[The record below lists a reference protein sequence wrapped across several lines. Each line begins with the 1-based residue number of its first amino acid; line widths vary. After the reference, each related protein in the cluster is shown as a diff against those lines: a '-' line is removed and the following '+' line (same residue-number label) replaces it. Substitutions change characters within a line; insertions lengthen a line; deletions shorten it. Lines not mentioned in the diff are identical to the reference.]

1 MEENIQSK
9 ENKMGVMPV
18 NRLLITMSLPM
29 VISMLVQALYNIVDS
44 VFVAQINE
52 AALTAVSMAFPIQN
66 LMIAVAAGTGTG
78 VNALLSKSLGEKNKR
93 MVDDTANMG
102 VFLAICS
109 YAVFAI
115 IGIFLSRIYF
125 AAQISDAQ
133 IIEYGD
139 EYMSVICLFS
149 FGLFGQIITERLLQ
163 ATGRTIFTMFTQ
175 GIGAIINIILDP
187 ILIFGLLGLPAMGV
201 TGAAAATVIGQI
213 IAAILGF
220 VCNAVYNHDITLSI
234 KGIFTIDTMVI
245 SKVYRVGIPSIIM
258 QSITSVMTF
267 SLNKILAEFSSTA
280 VAVFGVYYKLN
291 SFIFMPVFGMNNGLV
306 PILSYN
312 YGARKPDRIKK
323 TIRGKYAVKTRGNKN
338 FPYKHR
344 GNIKYLLLFELFP
357 SGLLGIFDASQ
368 EMLSIGC
375 VALRIIASSFVFA
388 GVAIICSTV
397 FQAIGNPL
405 HSLIMSVCRQLLV
418 IVPVAW
424 LLSLSGRLE
433 LVWLAFPIAEFVS
446 VAMSIFFM
454 KKTIRHL
461 DGMA

>member
-66 LMIAVAAGTGTG
+66 LMIAVAAG

-234 KGIFTIDTMVI
+234 KGIFTIDTTVI

-323 TIRGKYAVKTRGNKN
+323 TIKLGMKYAVAIMIFG
-338 FPYKHR
+338 
-344 GNIKYLLLFELFP
+344 LLLFELFP

>member
-125 AAQISDAQ
+125 SAQISDAQ

-234 KGIFTIDTMVI
+234 KGIFTIDTAVI
-245 SKVYRVGIPSIIM
+245 SKVYQVGIPSIIM

-267 SLNKILAEFSSTA
+267 SLNKILATFSSTA

-323 TIRGKYAVKTRGNKN
+323 TIKLGMKYAVAIMIFG
-338 FPYKHR
+338 
-344 GNIKYLLLFELFP
+344 LLLFELFP

-375 VALRIIASSFVFA
+375 VALRIIAFSFVFA

-418 IVPVAW
+418 IIPVAW

-446 VAMSIFFM
+446 VSMAMFFM

>member
-149 FGLFGQIITERLLQ
+149 FGLFVQIITERLLQ

-234 KGIFTIDTMVI
+234 KGIFTIDTTVI

-323 TIRGKYAVKTRGNKN
+323 TIKLGMKYAVAIMIFG
-338 FPYKHR
+338 
-344 GNIKYLLLFELFP
+344 LLLFELFP

>member
-175 GIGAIINIILDP
+175 GIGAIINTILDP

-234 KGIFTIDTMVI
+234 KGIFTIDTTVI

-323 TIRGKYAVKTRGNKN
+323 TIKLGMKYAVAIMIFG
-338 FPYKHR
+338 
-344 GNIKYLLLFELFP
+344 LLLFELFP

>member
-234 KGIFTIDTMVI
+234 KGIFTIDTAVI
-245 SKVYRVGIPSIIM
+245 SRVYQVGIPSIIM

-267 SLNKILAEFSSTA
+267 SLNKILATFSSTA

-323 TIRGKYAVKTRGNKN
+323 TIKLGMKYAVAIMIFG
-338 FPYKHR
+338 
-344 GNIKYLLLFELFP
+344 LLLFELFP

-418 IVPVAW
+418 IIPVAW

-446 VAMSIFFM
+446 VSMAMFFM

>member
-187 ILIFGLLGLPAMGV
+187 IVIFGLLGLPAMGV

-234 KGIFTIDTMVI
+234 KGIFTIDTTVI
-245 SKVYRVGIPSIIM
+245 SKVYQVGIPSIIM

-323 TIRGKYAVKTRGNKN
+323 TIKLGMKYAVAIMIFG
-338 FPYKHR
+338 
-344 GNIKYLLLFELFP
+344 LLLFELFP

-446 VAMSIFFM
+446 VTMSIFFM

>member
-234 KGIFTIDTMVI
+234 KGIFTIDTTVI

-323 TIRGKYAVKTRGNKN
+323 TIKLGMKYAVAIMIFG
-338 FPYKHR
+338 
-344 GNIKYLLLFELFP
+344 LLLFELFP
-357 SGLLGIFDASQ
+357 SGQ
-368 EMLSIGC
+368 IGRAH
-375 VALRIIASSFVFA
+375 V
-388 GVAIICSTV
+388 
-397 FQAIGNPL
+397 
-405 HSLIMSVCRQLLV
+405 
-418 IVPVAW
+418 
-424 LLSLSGRLE
+424 
-433 LVWLAFPIAEFVS
+433 
-446 VAMSIFFM
+446 
-454 KKTIRHL
+454 
-461 DGMA
+461 

>member
-234 KGIFTIDTMVI
+234 KGIFTIDTTVI

-323 TIRGKYAVKTRGNKN
+323 TIKLGMKYAVAIMIFG
-338 FPYKHR
+338 
-344 GNIKYLLLFELFP
+344 LLLFELFP

-397 FQAIGNPL
+397 LQAIGNPL

>member
-125 AAQISDAQ
+125 TAQISDAQ

-234 KGIFTIDTMVI
+234 KGIFTIDTAVI
-245 SKVYRVGIPSIIM
+245 SRVYQVGIPSIIM

-267 SLNKILAEFSSTA
+267 SLNKILATFSSTA

-323 TIRGKYAVKTRGNKN
+323 TIKLGMKYAFAIMIFG
-338 FPYKHR
+338 
-344 GNIKYLLLFELFP
+344 LLLFELFP

-405 HSLIMSVCRQLLV
+405 HSLIMSVCRQLFVL
-418 IVPVAW
+418 VPVAW

>member
-115 IGIFLSRIYF
+115 IGIFLSRIYL
-125 AAQISDAQ
+125 AVQISDAQ

-234 KGIFTIDTMVI
+234 KGIFTIDTTVI

-323 TIRGKYAVKTRGNKN
+323 TIKLGMKYAVAIMIFG
-338 FPYKHR
+338 
-344 GNIKYLLLFELFP
+344 LLLFELFP

>member
-234 KGIFTIDTMVI
+234 KGIFTINTAVI
-245 SKVYRVGIPSIIM
+245 SKVYQVGIPSIIM

-267 SLNKILAEFSSTA
+267 SLNKILATFSSTA

-323 TIRGKYAVKTRGNKN
+323 TIKLGMKYAVAIMIFG
-338 FPYKHR
+338 
-344 GNIKYLLLFELFP
+344 LLLFELFP

-418 IVPVAW
+418 LVPVAW

>member
-115 IGIFLSRIYF
+115 IGIFLSRMYF

-234 KGIFTIDTMVI
+234 KGIFTIDTTVI

-323 TIRGKYAVKTRGNKN
+323 TIKLGMKYAVAIMIFG
-338 FPYKHR
+338 
-344 GNIKYLLLFELFP
+344 LLLFELFP

>member
-234 KGIFTIDTMVI
+234 KGIFTIDTTVI

-323 TIRGKYAVKTRGNKN
+323 TIKLGMKYAVAIMIFG
-338 FPYKHR
+338 
-344 GNIKYLLLFELFP
+344 LLLFELFP

-446 VAMSIFFM
+446 VAM
-454 KKTIRHL
+454 
-461 DGMA
+461 

>member
-234 KGIFTIDTMVI
+234 KGIFTIDTTVI

-323 TIRGKYAVKTRGNKN
+323 TIKLGMKYAVAIMIFG
-338 FPYKHR
+338 
-344 GNIKYLLLFELFP
+344 LLLFELFP

-446 VAMSIFFM
+446 VAMSMFFM

>member
-93 MVDDTANMG
+93 MVDGTANMG

-125 AAQISDAQ
+125 AAQISDTQ

-234 KGIFTIDTMVI
+234 KGIFTIDTAVI
-245 SKVYRVGIPSIIM
+245 SKVYQVGIPSIIM

-267 SLNKILAEFSSTA
+267 SLNKILATFSSTA

-323 TIRGKYAVKTRGNKN
+323 TIKLGMKYAVAIMIFG
-338 FPYKHR
+338 
-344 GNIKYLLLFELFP
+344 LLLFELFP

-418 IVPVAW
+418 LVPVAW

>member
-187 ILIFGLLGLPAMGV
+187 ILIFGLFGMPAMGV

-220 VCNAVYNHDITLSI
+220 VCNAVYNHDVTLSI
-234 KGIFTIDTMVI
+234 KGIFTIDTAVI
-245 SKVYRVGIPSIIM
+245 SKVYQVGIPSIIM

-267 SLNKILAEFSSTA
+267 SLNKILATFSSTA

-323 TIRGKYAVKTRGNKN
+323 TIKLGMTYAVAIMIFG
-338 FPYKHR
+338 
-344 GNIKYLLLFELFP
+344 LLLFELFP
-357 SGLLGIFDASQ
+357 AGLLGIFDASQ

-405 HSLIMSVCRQLLV
+405 HSLVMSVCRQLLV

>member
-102 VFLAICS
+102 VFLALCS

-234 KGIFTIDTMVI
+234 KGIFTIDTTVI

-291 SFIFMPVFGMNNGLV
+291 SFILMPVFGMNNGLV

-323 TIRGKYAVKTRGNKN
+323 TIKLGMKYAVAIMIFG
-338 FPYKHR
+338 
-344 GNIKYLLLFELFP
+344 LLLFELFP

>member
-18 NRLLITMSLPM
+18 NRLLITMLLPL
-29 VISMLVQALYNIVDS
+29 VISMLVQDLFNLVVC

-220 VCNAVYNHDITLSI
+220 LCNAVYNHDITLSI
-234 KGIFTIDTMVI
+234 KGIFTIDTTVI

-323 TIRGKYAVKTRGNKN
+323 TIKLGMKYAVAIMIFG
-338 FPYKHR
+338 
-344 GNIKYLLLFELFP
+344 LLLFELFP

>member
-220 VCNAVYNHDITLSI
+220 VCNAVYNHDITLSM
-234 KGIFTIDTMVI
+234 KGIFTIDTTVI
-245 SKVYRVGIPSIIM
+245 SKVYQVGIPSIIM

-323 TIRGKYAVKTRGNKN
+323 TIKLGMKYAVAIMIFG
-338 FPYKHR
+338 
-344 GNIKYLLLFELFP
+344 LLLFELFP

>member
-78 VNALLSKSLGEKNKR
+78 VNALLFKSLGEKNKR

-234 KGIFTIDTMVI
+234 KGIFTIDTTVI
-245 SKVYRVGIPSIIM
+245 SKVYQVGIPSIIM

-267 SLNKILAEFSSTA
+267 SLNKILATFSSTA

-323 TIRGKYAVKTRGNKN
+323 TIKLGMKYAVAIMIFG
-338 FPYKHR
+338 
-344 GNIKYLLLFELFP
+344 LLLFELFP

-461 DGMA
+461 DEMA

>member
-234 KGIFTIDTMVI
+234 KGIFTINTAVI
-245 SKVYRVGIPSIIM
+245 SKVYQVGIPSIIM

-267 SLNKILAEFSSTA
+267 SLNKILATFSSTA

-323 TIRGKYAVKTRGNKN
+323 TIKLGMKYAVAIMIFG
-338 FPYKHR
+338 
-344 GNIKYLLLFELFP
+344 LLLFELFP

-418 IVPVAW
+418 LVPVAW

-461 DGMA
+461 DEMA

>member
-234 KGIFTIDTMVI
+234 KGIFTIDTAVI
-245 SKVYRVGIPSIIM
+245 SKVYQVGIPSIIM

-267 SLNKILAEFSSTA
+267 SLNKILATFSSTA

-323 TIRGKYAVKTRGNKN
+323 TIKLGMKYAVAIMIFG
-338 FPYKHR
+338 
-344 GNIKYLLLFELFP
+344 LLLFELFP

-418 IVPVAW
+418 IIPVAW

-446 VAMSIFFM
+446 VSMAMFFM

>member
-234 KGIFTIDTMVI
+234 KGIFTIDTTVI

-323 TIRGKYAVKTRGNKN
+323 TIKLGMKYAVAIMIFG
-338 FPYKHR
+338 
-344 GNIKYLLLFELFP
+344 LLLFELFP

-424 LLSLSGRLE
+424 LLSLSGRLG
-433 LVWLAFPIAEFVS
+433 LVWFAFPIAEFVS

>member
-125 AAQISDAQ
+125 AAQISDTQ

-234 KGIFTIDTMVI
+234 KGIFTIDTTVI

-323 TIRGKYAVKTRGNKN
+323 TIKLGMKYAVAIMIFG
-338 FPYKHR
+338 
-344 GNIKYLLLFELFP
+344 LLLFELFP

>member
-102 VFLAICS
+102 VFLALCS

-201 TGAAAATVIGQI
+201 TGAAAATGIGQI

-234 KGIFTIDTMVI
+234 KGIFTIDTTVI

-323 TIRGKYAVKTRGNKN
+323 TIKLGMKYAVAIMIFG
-338 FPYKHR
+338 
-344 GNIKYLLLFELFP
+344 LLLFELFP

>member
-234 KGIFTIDTMVI
+234 KGIFTIDTAVI
-245 SKVYRVGIPSIIM
+245 STVYQVGIPSIIM

-267 SLNKILAEFSSTA
+267 SLNKILATFSSTA

-323 TIRGKYAVKTRGNKN
+323 TIKLGMTYAVAIMIFG
-338 FPYKHR
+338 
-344 GNIKYLLLFELFP
+344 LLLFELFP
-357 SGLLGIFDASQ
+357 AGLLGIFDASQ

-405 HSLIMSVCRQLLV
+405 HSLVMSVCRQLLV

>member
-234 KGIFTIDTMVI
+234 KGIFTIDTTVI

-312 YGARKPDRIKK
+312 YGARKLDRIKK
-323 TIRGKYAVKTRGNKN
+323 TIKLGMKYAVAIMIFG
-338 FPYKHR
+338 
-344 GNIKYLLLFELFP
+344 LLLFELFP

>member
-175 GIGAIINIILDP
+175 GVGAIINIILDP

-234 KGIFTIDTMVI
+234 KGIFTIDTTVI

-323 TIRGKYAVKTRGNKN
+323 TIKLGMKYAVAIMIFG
-338 FPYKHR
+338 
-344 GNIKYLLLFELFP
+344 LLLFELFP

>member
-234 KGIFTIDTMVI
+234 KGIFTIDTTVI

-323 TIRGKYAVKTRGNKN
+323 
-338 FPYKHR
+338 
-344 GNIKYLLLFELFP
+344 L
-357 SGLLGIFDASQ
+357 
-368 EMLSIGC
+368 
-375 VALRIIASSFVFA
+375 
-388 GVAIICSTV
+388 
-397 FQAIGNPL
+397 
-405 HSLIMSVCRQLLV
+405 SLIH
-418 IVPVAW
+418 I
-424 LLSLSGRLE
+424 
-433 LVWLAFPIAEFVS
+433 
-446 VAMSIFFM
+446 
-454 KKTIRHL
+454 
-461 DGMA
+461 

>member
-323 TIRGKYAVKTRGNKN
+323 TIKLGMKYAVAIMIFG
-338 FPYKHR
+338 
-344 GNIKYLLLFELFP
+344 LLLFELFP

-424 LLSLSGRLE
+424 LLSLSGILE
-433 LVWLAFPIAEFVS
+433 LVWLAFPIA
-446 VAMSIFFM
+446 
-454 KKTIRHL
+454 
-461 DGMA
+461 

>member
-234 KGIFTIDTMVI
+234 KGIFTIDTAVI
-245 SKVYRVGIPSIIM
+245 SKVYQVGIPSIIM

-267 SLNKILAEFSSTA
+267 SLNKILATFSSTA

-323 TIRGKYAVKTRGNKN
+323 TIKLGMKYAVAIMIFG
-338 FPYKHR
+338 
-344 GNIKYLLLFELFP
+344 LLLFELFP

-446 VAMSIFFM
+446 VTMSIFFM

>member
-220 VCNAVYNHDITLSI
+220 VCNAVYNHVFSLRI
-234 KGIFTIDTMVI
+234 KGIFTIDTTVI

-323 TIRGKYAVKTRGNKN
+323 TIKLGMKYAVAIMIFG
-338 FPYKHR
+338 
-344 GNIKYLLLFELFP
+344 LLLFELFP

>member
-93 MVDDTANMG
+93 MVDDTANTG

-234 KGIFTIDTMVI
+234 KGIFTINTAVI
-245 SKVYRVGIPSIIM
+245 SKVYQVGIPSIIM

-267 SLNKILAEFSSTA
+267 SLNKILATFSSTA

-323 TIRGKYAVKTRGNKN
+323 TIKLGMKYAVAIMIFG
-338 FPYKHR
+338 
-344 GNIKYLLLFELFP
+344 LLLFELFP

-405 HSLIMSVCRQLLV
+405 HSLIMSVCRQLFVL
-418 IVPVAW
+418 VPVAW

>member
-234 KGIFTIDTMVI
+234 KGIFTIDTAVI
-245 SKVYRVGIPSIIM
+245 SKVYQVGIPSIIM

-267 SLNKILAEFSSTA
+267 SLNKILAAFSSTA

-312 YGARKPDRIKK
+312 YGAGKPDRIKK
-323 TIRGKYAVKTRGNKN
+323 TIKLGMKYAVAIMIFG
-338 FPYKHR
+338 
-344 GNIKYLLLFELFP
+344 LLLFELFP

>member
-234 KGIFTIDTMVI
+234 KGIFTIDTTVI
-245 SKVYRVGIPSIIM
+245 SKVYQVGIPSIIM

-323 TIRGKYAVKTRGNKN
+323 TIKLGMKYAVAIMIFG
-338 FPYKHR
+338 
-344 GNIKYLLLFELFP
+344 LLLFELFP

-405 HSLIMSVCRQLLV
+405 HSLIMSVCRQLFVL
-418 IVPVAW
+418 VPVAW

>member
-234 KGIFTIDTMVI
+234 KGIFTIDTTVI

-323 TIRGKYAVKTRGNKN
+323 TIKLGMKYAVAIMIFG
-338 FPYKHR
+338 
-344 GNIKYLLLFELFP
+344 LLLFELFP